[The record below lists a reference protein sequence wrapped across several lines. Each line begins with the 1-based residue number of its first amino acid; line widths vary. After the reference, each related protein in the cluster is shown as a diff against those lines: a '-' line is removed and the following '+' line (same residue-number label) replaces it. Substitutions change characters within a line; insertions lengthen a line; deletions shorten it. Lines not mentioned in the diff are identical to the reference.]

1 MTLVERYNR
10 LKEIERQIKNLR
22 AWQARF
28 YDDPV
33 EVSSLSDDIDALID
47 ERIAIFKQFK
57 EERVDALYHL
67 IVNG

>member
-10 LKEIERQIKNLR
+10 LKEIERQIKNLEAYR
-22 AWQARF
+22 WRF

-33 EVSSLSDDIDALID
+33 EVSSLSEDIDALID

-57 EERVDALYHL
+57 EERVDALHYL
-67 IVNG
+67 IVNS

>member
-10 LKEIERQIKNLR
+10 LKEIERQITNLR

-33 EVSSLSDDIDALID
+33 EVSSLSEDIYALID